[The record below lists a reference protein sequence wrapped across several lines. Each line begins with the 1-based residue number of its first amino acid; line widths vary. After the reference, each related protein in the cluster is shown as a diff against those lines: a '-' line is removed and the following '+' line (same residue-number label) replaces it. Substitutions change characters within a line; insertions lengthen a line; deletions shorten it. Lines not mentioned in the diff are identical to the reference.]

1 MNSYIDFNYYS
12 ETFKGT
18 VIPEEKFDKFAI
30 RASRKVKNFVL
41 NKDITKFENDV
52 KSATC
57 SIAEIL
63 YNQNLNKDKLTKL
76 LAGSEKQV
84 SSEKVGDYSRN
95 FTSISL
101 IDLEKICS
109 DEYVNK
115 QIKLELYNYLFYTG
129 LLYSGVP
136 YYE

>member
-84 SSEKVGDYSRN
+84 SSE
-95 FTSISL
+95 
-101 IDLEKICS
+101 
-109 DEYVNK
+109 YVNK